1 MKQSFLRKLMV
12 GTMVILG
19 LTFFLQIILQTRV
32 LPLFIINE
40 TRNNIESEL
49 QSIDFNVPDL
59 TDVLEQ
65 LSTSTGTFS
74 SLVDPSEVTSQQYDF
89 RTVTLT
95 TSNGDSFTVI
105 QPRTTGLLR
114 IGTAIDGRFYTTDR
128 SDFLVP
134 ISLVINDRMVFG
146 SERIGDISP
155 DLKEQLGVSETVI
168 TLEGTITSVQQVVV
182 TSAKESYTNSELLN
196 LMSGNNIQDLE
207 QLTPTTLRYESV
219 DNDENPL
226 NLVYVTQITNQ
237 SSNLLL
243 FSIFPLTNITLITS
257 ALARFNVII
266 FTIALILVGILY
278 FFYFR
283 RISIPL
289 IEISNATKRF
299 ASLDFTPITVSE
311 SEDEIGEL
319 SRNINYLSANLS
331 NAMTM
336 LNDQN
341 SVLSQQLES
350 EQQRDQQRKDFVAGV
365 SHELKTPLAII
376 QATYEAIK
384 EGILSTEEL
393 PEYYQT
399 IENEIRRANRII
411 QDMMQVYRF
420 DQGSIELQQDVI
432 SMKDLI
438 QANFE
443 SYSPLLDQANLTMTI
458 QSDESTLIADEEQIQ
473 LVLSNLISNTIKYS
487 TPHSIISVTWD
498 SGQLILQNHTSM
510 TDANDVHRLTEPFY
524 RGDKSRNRNQESTGL
539 GLYIVKQILDLHQFE
554 LDVSIDGDV
563 FTVSINTVKK

>member
-40 TRNNIESEL
+40 TRNTIESEL
-49 QSIDFNVPDL
+49 QSIDLNVTDYTDL
-59 TDVLEQ
+59 LEQ
-65 LSTSTGTFS
+65 LSASTGTFNS
-74 SLVDPSEVTSQQYDF
+74 IVDPSEVTSQQYDF

-95 TSNGDSFTVI
+95 TSSGDSFTVI
-105 QPRTTGLLR
+105 QPRTAGMLR
-114 IGTAIDGRFYTTDR
+114 IGTNVDGSFYTTDR

-134 ISLVINDRMVFG
+134 ISLTINDRMVFG

-155 DLKEQLGVSETVI
+155 DIKEQLGVSKTIVN
-168 TLEGTITSVQQVVV
+168 LEGTITSIQQIVVN
-182 TSAKESYTNSELLN
+182 SAKESYTNSELLN
-196 LMSGNNIQDLE
+196 LMSGNNIDNVVQV
-207 QLTPTTLRYESV
+207 TPTTLRYESI
-219 DNDENPL
+219 DEERNPL
-226 NLVYVTQITNQ
+226 NLVYVTQVSNQ
-237 SSNLLL
+237 SSKLLL
-243 FSIFPLTNITLITS
+243 FSIFPLTNINLITS
-257 ALARFNVII
+257 ALARFNLVI
-266 FTIALILVGILY
+266 FSIALMLVGILY

-299 ASLDFTPITVSE
+299 ASLDFTPITISE
-311 SEDEIGEL
+311 SDDEIGEL

-341 SVLSQQLES
+341 NVLSQQLES
-350 EQQRDQQRKDFVAGV
+350 EQHRDQQRKDFVAGV

-384 EGILSTEEL
+384 EGIINPNDS
-393 PEYYQT
+393 PEHYQT

-432 SMKDLI
+432 VMKDLI
-438 QANFE
+438 QANYE
-443 SYSPLLDQANLTMTI
+443 SYVPLLEQAKLTMEI
-458 QSDESTLIADEEQIQ
+458 QSDESTLVADEEQIQ
-473 LVLSNLISNTIKYS
+473 LVLSNLISNTIKYA
-487 TPHSIISVTWD
+487 TPNSVITLRW
-498 SGQLILQNHTSM
+498 SLGSLTLQNHTSM
-510 TDANDVHRLTEPFY
+510 TDANDVQRLTEPFY
-524 RGDKSRNRNQESTGL
+524 RSDKSRSRNQGSTGL
-539 GLYIVKQILDLHQFE
+539 GLYIVKQILDLHKFN
-554 LDVSIDGDV
+554 LKLSLVDDI
-563 FTVSINTVKK
+563 FTVSIDTAQK

>member
-1 MKQSFLRKLMV
+1 VKQSFLRKLMG

-49 QSIDFNVPDL
+49 QSLDFSVPDF
-59 TDVLEQ
+59 TDLLEQ
-65 LSTSTGTFS
+65 LSTSTGTFN

-95 TSNGDSFTVI
+95 TANGESFTVI
-105 QPRTTGLLR
+105 QPRTTGVLR
-114 IGTAIDGRFYTTDR
+114 IGTAIDGSFYTTDR

-134 ISLVINDRMVFG
+134 ISLVINNRIVFG
-146 SERIGDISP
+146 SERIGEISP
-155 DLKEQLGVSETVI
+155 DLKDQLGVSETVI
-168 TLEGTITSVQQVVV
+168 NLEGTISSIQQVVV
-182 TSAKESYTNSELLN
+182 SSAKESYTNSELLN
-196 LMSGNNIQDLE
+196 LMSGNNIKDLV
-207 QLTPTTLRYESV
+207 QVTPTTLRYESV
-219 DNDENPL
+219 DNEENPL

-237 SSNLLL
+237 SSDLLL
-243 FSIFPLTNITLITS
+243 FSIFPLTNISLITS

-266 FTIALILVGILY
+266 FSMALILVGVLY

-289 IEISNATKRF
+289 VEISNATKRF
-299 ASLDFTPITVSE
+299 ASLDFTPIPISE

-319 SRNINYLSANLS
+319 TRNINYLSANLS
-331 NAMTM
+331 TAMNM

-350 EQQRDQQRKDFVAGV
+350 EHQRDQQRKDFVAGV

-384 EGILSTEEL
+384 EGVVPSDEL
-393 PEYYQT
+393 PDYYQT

-411 QDMMQVYRF
+411 QDMMHVYRF
-420 DQGSIELQQDVI
+420 DQGSIELQDDVI

-443 SYSPLLDQANLTMTI
+443 SYLPLLEQANLTMNI
-458 QSDESTLIADEEQIQ
+458 QSDDSTLIADEEQIQ

-487 TPHSIISVTWD
+487 IPSSVIDVIWN
-498 SGQLILQNHTSM
+498 SGRLTLTNQASM
-510 TDANDVHRLTEPFY
+510 TDANDIHRLIEPFY
-524 RGDKSRNRNQESTGL
+524 RGDKSRNRNQGSTGL

-554 LDVSIDGDV
+554 LSLSIQDGV
-563 FTVSINTVKK
+563 FTVSIDTVKK